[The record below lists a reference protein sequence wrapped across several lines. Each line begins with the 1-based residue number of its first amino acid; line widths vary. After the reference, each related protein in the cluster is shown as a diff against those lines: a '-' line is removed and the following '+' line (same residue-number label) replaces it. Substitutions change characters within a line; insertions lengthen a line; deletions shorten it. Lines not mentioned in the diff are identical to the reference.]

1 MVRRLLAVD
10 ARAEWGQVP
19 RRAEAG
25 GTSSIRDY
33 CLGADM
39 MTVNEFWARLGINAV
54 ILVVGVVMLA
64 GEIGLGGLLLVVGV
78 LGIIWTAIRAK
89 RQTMKMDRAIAEKRR
104 RS

>member
-1 MVRRLLAVD
+1 
-10 ARAEWGQVP
+10 
-19 RRAEAG
+19 
-25 GTSSIRDY
+25 
-33 CLGADM
+33 M

-64 GEIGLGGLLLVVGV
+64 CEIGLGGLLLVVGV

-89 RQTMKMDRAIAEKRR
+89 RQTMKMDRAIVEKRR

>member
-1 MVRRLLAVD
+1 
-10 ARAEWGQVP
+10 
-19 RRAEAG
+19 
-25 GTSSIRDY
+25 
-33 CLGADM
+33 M

-64 GEIGLGGLLLVVGV
+64 AEIGLGGLLLVVGV

>member
-1 MVRRLLAVD
+1 
-10 ARAEWGQVP
+10 
-19 RRAEAG
+19 
-25 GTSSIRDY
+25 
-33 CLGADM
+33 M

-89 RQTMKMDRAIAEKRR
+89 RQTMKMDRAIVEKRR

>member
-1 MVRRLLAVD
+1 
-10 ARAEWGQVP
+10 
-19 RRAEAG
+19 
-25 GTSSIRDY
+25 
-33 CLGADM
+33 M

-64 GEIGLGGLLLVVGV
+64 GEIGLGGLLLVVGD

-89 RQTMKMDRAIAEKRR
+89 RQTMKMDRAIVEKRR